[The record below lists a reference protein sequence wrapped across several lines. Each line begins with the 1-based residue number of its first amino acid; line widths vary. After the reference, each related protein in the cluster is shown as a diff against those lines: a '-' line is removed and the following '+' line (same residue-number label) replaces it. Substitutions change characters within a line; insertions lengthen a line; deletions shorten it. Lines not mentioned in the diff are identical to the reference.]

1 MKRKRMADAFTFELV
16 SPEKLIFSGDATEV
30 MVPGSEGY
38 FTVMNNH
45 APFMSTVKPGVV
57 EAKLADGAEMK
68 IFVKGGLADVSPNGF
83 TLLAEQ
89 AVEVAAMDSA
99 MMDDQISAAEAD
111 LEAAIEDKKQ
121 AAQEKVDQLKEV
133 KASLGL

>member
-1 MKRKRMADAFTFELV
+1 MADAFTFELV

-89 AVEVAAMDSA
+89 AVEVAAMDKA

>member
-1 MKRKRMADAFTFELV
+1 
-16 SPEKLIFSGDATEV
+16 
-30 MVPGSEGY
+30 
-38 FTVMNNH
+38 
-45 APFMSTVKPGVV
+45 
-57 EAKLADGAEMK
+57 MK

-89 AVEVAAMDSA
+89 AVEVAAMDNA

-111 LEAAIEDKKQ
+111 FEAAIEDKKQ

>member
-1 MKRKRMADAFTFELV
+1 MADAFTFELV

-89 AVEVAAMDSA
+89 AVDVAAMDKA
-99 MMDDQISAAEAD
+99 MMDEQISSAEAD

>member
-1 MKRKRMADAFTFELV
+1 MADAFTFELV

-38 FTVMNNH
+38 FTVMSNH

-89 AVEVAAMDSA
+89 AVEVAAMDKA
-99 MMDDQISAAEAD
+99 MIDDQIAGAEAD
-111 LEAAIEDKKQ
+111 LEAAIEEKKQ

>member
-1 MKRKRMADAFTFELV
+1 MADAFTFELV

-57 EAKLADGAEMK
+57 EAKLADGVEMK

-89 AVEVAAMDSA
+89 AVEVAAMDKA
-99 MMDDQISAAEAD
+99 MMNDQISAAEAD

>member
-1 MKRKRMADAFTFELV
+1 MADAFTFELV

-89 AVEVAAMDSA
+89 AVEVAAMDKA
-99 MMDDQISAAEAD
+99 MIDEQIAGAEAD
-111 LEAAIEDKKQ
+111 LANAVENKKQ

>member
-89 AVEVAAMDSA
+89 AVEVAAMDKA

>member
-1 MKRKRMADAFTFELV
+1 MADAFTFELV

-89 AVEVAAMDSA
+89 AVDVAAMDKA
-99 MMDDQISAAEAD
+99 MMDEQISAAEAD

>member
-1 MKRKRMADAFTFELV
+1 MADAFTFELV

-38 FTVMNNH
+38 FTVMDNH

>member
-1 MKRKRMADAFTFELV
+1 MADAFTFELV

-89 AVEVAAMDSA
+89 AVDVAAMDKA
-99 MMDDQISAAEAD
+99 MMNEQISAAEAD

>member
-1 MKRKRMADAFTFELV
+1 MADAFTFELV
-16 SPEKLIFSGDATEV
+16 SPERLIFSGDATEV

-83 TLLAEQ
+83 TLLAEK
-89 AVEVAAMDSA
+89 AVEVGAMDSA
-99 MMDDQISAAEAD
+99 MIDSEIAGAEAD
-111 LEAAIEDKKQ
+111 FENAIEEKKQ
-121 AAQEKVDQLKEV
+121 AASEKVDQLKEV

>member
-1 MKRKRMADAFTFELV
+1 MADAFTFELV
-16 SPEKLIFSGDATEV
+16 SPEKLIFSGDAAEV

-38 FTVMNNH
+38 FTVMKNH

-57 EAKLADGAEMK
+57 EAKLADGTEMK

-83 TLLAEQ
+83 TLLAEH
-89 AVEVAAMDSA
+89 AVEAAAMDKD
-99 MMDDQISAAEAD
+99 MMDAQISAAEAD
-111 LEAAIEDKKQ
+111 LENAGDAKKQ
-121 AAQEKVDQLKEV
+121 AASEKVDQLKEV

>member
-38 FTVMNNH
+38 FTVMSNH

-57 EAKLADGAEMK
+57 EAKLADGVEMK

-99 MMDDQISAAEAD
+99 MIDDQIAGAEAD

>member
-1 MKRKRMADAFTFELV
+1 MADAFTFELV

-38 FTVMNNH
+38 FTVMSIH
-45 APFMSTVKPGVV
+45 APFMSTVKLGVV

-89 AVEVAAMDSA
+89 AVEVAAMDKA
-99 MMDDQISAAEAD
+99 MMDDQISSAEAD

-121 AAQEKVDQLKEV
+121 AAQEL
-133 KASLGL
+133 SLIHI

>member
-1 MKRKRMADAFTFELV
+1 MADAFTFELV

-99 MMDDQISAAEAD
+99 MIDDQISAAEAD

>member
-1 MKRKRMADAFTFELV
+1 MADAFTFELV

-38 FTVMNNH
+38 FTVMTNH
-45 APFMSTVKPGVV
+45 APFMSTVKPGIV

-89 AVEVAAMDSA
+89 AVEVAAMDKA

-111 LEAAIEDKKQ
+111 LEAVIEDKKQ

>member
-38 FTVMNNH
+38 FTVMSNH

-99 MMDDQISAAEAD
+99 MIDDQIAGAEAD

>member
-99 MMDDQISAAEAD
+99 MMDEQISAAEAD
-111 LEAAIEDKKQ
+111 LDAAIEDKKQ

>member
-1 MKRKRMADAFTFELV
+1 MADAFTFELV

-38 FTVMNNH
+38 FTVMDNH

-89 AVEVAAMDSA
+89 AVEVAVMDSA

>member
-1 MKRKRMADAFTFELV
+1 MADAFTFELV

-38 FTVMNNH
+38 FTVMDNH

-57 EAKLADGAEMK
+57 EAKLADGVEMK

-89 AVEVAAMDSA
+89 AVDVAAMDKA
-99 MMDDQISAAEAD
+99 MMDEQISSAEAD